1 MAKIEQNTTEAAD
14 LLPAESQPVPDPIY
28 RVLSP
33 VMHGTTAEDQRRYE
47 PGESIVLSDADAAP
61 LLAVG
66 AISPVE
72 ETPAP
77 EPT

>member
-33 VMHGTTAEDQRRYE
+33 VLHGVTDSDQRRYE
-47 PGESIVLSDADAAP
+47 IGETIALPKVFAAP

-72 ETPAP
+72 EMPAP

>member
-14 LLPAESQPVPDPIY
+14 LLPAELPASSSPAY

-33 VMHGTTAEDQRRYE
+33 VMHGVTDSDQRRYE

-61 LLAVG
+61 LLACG
-66 AISPVE
+66 AVE
-72 ETPAP
+72 VVA
-77 EPT
+77 